1 VTPTDWALAMEARV
15 RALLAEGDT
24 ADGHNRDSIA
34 HLRQTRVRVELARG
48 HLLHGEWLRR
58 ERRRADARAQLRTA
72 FELLSSMG
80 AVDFADRARRELQA
94 TGETVRK
101 RTVPTHGELTPQE
114 AQIARLA
121 RDRVSNPEIGARLP
135 VIGGQFQP
143 VATGGSSGG
152 WGGHEVC
159 WSPDV
164 RWSVTPTVGVR
175 GCFVRQRPGG
185 RGAAGHVLVAP
196 RL

>member
-135 VIGGQFQP
+135 VIGGQLFS
-143 VATGGSSGG
+143 AGG
-152 WGGHEVC
+152 
-159 WSPDV
+159 D
-164 RWSVTPTVGVR
+164 RRFVR
-175 GCFVRQRPGG
+175 GLGWSRGLLVPGRTMERYADS
-185 RGAAGHVLVAP
+185 RGAGL
-196 RL
+196 LC